1 MKAIFKLI
9 KYCIFIIVLALLF
22 HNFTAKW
29 LLMIGLRASIGA
41 PVHVN
46 AAQVN
51 LMETDILFDGIEIEN
66 PKGFPRGTMVKIPK
80 IFVDLD
86 IASLWEKRVR
96 LGQVE
101 VIISEINL
109 VKDAGRKINFLQLKT
124 FESKGKTEI
133 VFYDPENKNKPAKEI
148 KFLVEKFI
156 LSLDKVTFTDYAST
170 NPTPK
175 TLPIRLDGNVYKNV
189 DSVAGMVSVI
199 GFEAMKGIGLNVL
212 KSGVETAL
220 KDPKGFFQKIFNG

>member
-9 KYCIFIIVLALLF
+9 KYCIFIIILGLVF

-29 LLMIGLRASIGA
+29 LLVIGLRAAIGA
-41 PVHVN
+41 PVHVEKADVMIMTTEVFFEN
-46 AAQVN
+46 
-51 LMETDILFDGIEIEN
+51 IEIEN
-66 PKGFPRGTMVKIPK
+66 PKGFPRGTMIKIPK
-80 IFVDLD
+80 MYVDAE
-86 IASLWEKRVR
+86 ISSLWEKRIH
-96 LGQVE
+96 LDHVE
-101 VIISEINL
+101 IIISEINL
-109 VKDAGRKINFLQLKT
+109 VKNKDKKINFLQLKT

-156 LSLDKVTFTDYAST
+156 LSLDKVTFADYASA
-170 NPTPK
+170 NPAPK
-175 TLPIRLDGNVYKNV
+175 TLPIRLDENVYKNV

-199 GFEAMKGIGLNVL
+199 GFEAMKGLGLSAL